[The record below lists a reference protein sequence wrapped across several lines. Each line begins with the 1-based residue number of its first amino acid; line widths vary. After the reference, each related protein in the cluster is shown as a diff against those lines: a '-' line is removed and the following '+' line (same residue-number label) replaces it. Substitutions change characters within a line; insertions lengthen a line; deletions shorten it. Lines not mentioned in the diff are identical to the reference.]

1 MFTIMNKP
9 SIAFVHDWL
18 VDWGGAENVLS
29 ALLELFPAA
38 PIYTLVYN
46 QEGSCKTLVQGHQVY
61 TSFLQKIPNAKKHYR
76 SFLPLM
82 PLAIE
87 QFDLSSFDIIISSS
101 HAVAKGVITGPDQ
114 LHICYIHSPIRYAW
128 DLQHQYLREAGLV
141 RGIKSV
147 LARLFLHY
155 IRNWDVGTANR
166 VNSFVANSGFIKR
179 RVMKVYHRSAD
190 VIYPPVDIDVFEEC
204 SDKDEYY
211 LAASRMVPYKKL
223 DIIIKAFR
231 AMPDKKL
238 IIVGDGP
245 DRKKLES
252 IKPPNVDMLG
262 YLERKDL
269 IDYLQR
275 AKAFIFAA
283 EEDFG
288 ILPVEAQA
296 CGTPVIAYGK
306 GGALETVINGK
317 TGLFFMEQSTENIL
331 TAILKFE
338 DKEVFFSSTVIREN
352 SIRFGKPRFKEQF
365 LNFVNQEWEKFHN
378 RTIHE

>member
-1 MFTIMNKP
+1 
-9 SIAFVHDWL
+9 
-18 VDWGGAENVLS
+18 
-29 ALLELFPAA
+29 
-38 PIYTLVYN
+38 
-46 QEGSCKTLVQGHQVY
+46 
-61 TSFLQKIPNAKKHYR
+61 
-76 SFLPLM
+76 
-82 PLAIE
+82 
-87 QFDLSSFDIIISSS
+87 
-101 HAVAKGVITGPDQ
+101 
-114 LHICYIHSPIRYAW
+114 
-128 DLQHQYLREAGLV
+128 
-141 RGIKSV
+141 
-147 LARLFLHY
+147 
-155 IRNWDVGTANR
+155 
-166 VNSFVANSGFIKR
+166 
-179 RVMKVYHRSAD
+179 MKVYHRSAD